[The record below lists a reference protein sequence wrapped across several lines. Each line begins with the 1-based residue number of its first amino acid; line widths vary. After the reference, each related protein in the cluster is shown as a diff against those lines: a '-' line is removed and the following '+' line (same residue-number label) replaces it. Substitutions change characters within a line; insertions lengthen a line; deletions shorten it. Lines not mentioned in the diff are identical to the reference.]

1 MSRTGTDLEVNDLKV
16 TDPKVNGQ
24 GSGEMPRHDK
34 KLESNCNEQIPT
46 AKFYWAPGS
55 KDPSGSSDKVID
67 EPTGQ

>member
-1 MSRTGTDLEVNDLKV
+1 MSRIGTDLKVNDLKAN
-16 TDPKVNGQ
+16 DLKVSEL

-34 KLESNCNEQIPT
+34 KLESNSNEQIPT

-67 EPTGQ
+67 KPTGQ